1 MKHYKDNNGTVF
13 AFELDGSQDDYITED
28 MTLMSEDEVDR
39 HIHPEKYLTEQQ
51 KYELYLATLT
61 PLTRRQFKLALLENN
76 LLETIE
82 TAINS
87 IEDTALRTR
96 IQIEYAEASEFRR
109 TSESIAYMCQL
120 LGLNEQQINSMWEH
134 ATTL

>member
-1 MKHYKDNNGTVF
+1 MKYYKSERGVH

-28 MTLMSEDEVDR
+28 MVRMTPEEEDR
-39 HIHPEKYLTEQQ
+39 HVHPEKYLTEQQ

-82 TAINS
+82 TVINS
-87 IEDTALRTR
+87 IEDATLRTR

-120 LGLNEQQINSMWEH
+120 LGLNEQQINFMWEH

>member
-13 AFELDGSQDDYITED
+13 AFELDGSQDGYITED

-51 KYELYLATLT
+51 KYELYLASLS

-82 TAINS
+82 TTINS
-87 IEDTALRTR
+87 IEDVALRTR
-96 IQIEYAEASEFRR
+96 IQIEYTEASEFRR
-109 TSESIAYMCQL
+109 TSESIAYICQL

>member
-1 MKHYKDNNGTVF
+1 MKYYKLNREVY
-13 AFELDGSQDDYITED
+13 AFELDGSQDGYITKD
-28 MTLMSEDEVDR
+28 MALMSEDEVDR

-87 IEDTALRTR
+87 IEDATLRTR
-96 IQIEYAEASEFRR
+96 IQIEYVEASEFRR

-120 LGLNEQQINSMWEH
+120 LGLDNQQINTMWEH

>member
-1 MKHYKDNNGTVF
+1 MKYYKSERGVH
-13 AFELDGSQDDYITED
+13 AFELNGSQDDYITED

-61 PLTRRQFKLALLENN
+61 PLTRRQFKLALLENS

-87 IEDTALRTR
+87 IEDAALRTR
-96 IQIEYAEASEFRR
+96 IQIEYTEASEFRR

-120 LGLNEQQINSMWEH
+120 LDLNEQQINSMWEH